1 VVFRWIAYVGMDI
14 LPLRTFSNT
23 SAGRA
28 SSRAGRP
35 APRRPSRAELVAQVD
50 DFLRDNINEPIT
62 VGDLSRM
69 AGVSERTLRSAFHD
83 VLGISPK
90 QWALRQRLAAAHE
103 ALSNADP
110 TTTTVT
116 EVAMSYGFFE
126 LGRFAGRYRSAF
138 GEMPSETLH
147 NGIDAWSDRAAC

>member
-1 VVFRWIAYVGMDI
+1 RGFAVSRLPVMDI
-14 LPLRTFSNT
+14 QPLSTRSSLAPLRSLRP
-23 SAGRA
+23 SQP
-28 SSRAGRP
+28 SS
-35 APRRPSRAELVAQVD
+35 RRPSRAELVAQVD
-50 DFLRDNINEPIT
+50 DFLRDNINEPVT

-103 ALSNADP
+103 ALSAADP

-116 EVAMSYGFFE
+116 EVAMSY
-126 LGRFAGRYRSAF
+126 
-138 GEMPSETLH
+138 
-147 NGIDAWSDRAAC
+147 

>member
-1 VVFRWIAYVGMDI
+1 MEI
-14 LPLRTFSNT
+14 LHLSNRV
-23 SAGRA
+23 SA
-28 SSRAGRP
+28 SSRGAATRP
-35 APRRPSRAELVAQVD
+35 KPPQARRPSRAELVAQVD

-83 VLGISPK
+83 VLGVSPK
-90 QWALRQRLAAAHE
+90 QWALRQRLAAARE
-103 ALSNADP
+103 ALSAASP
-110 TTTTVT
+110 GTTTVT

-126 LGRFAGRYRSAF
+126 LGRFAGRYRTVF

-147 NGIDAWSDRAAC
+147 SGEDLQHGGSWSAA

>member
-1 VVFRWIAYVGMDI
+1 MEI
-14 LPLRTFSNT
+14 LSLPNEI
-23 SAGRA
+23 SA
-28 SSRAGRP
+28 RP
-35 APRRPSRAELVAQVD
+35 RRLTTRPKPHPARRPSRAELVAQVD

-83 VLGISPK
+83 VVGVSPK
-90 QWALRQRLAAAHE
+90 QWALRQRLAAARE
-103 ALSNADP
+103 ALSAAAP
-110 TTTTVT
+110 GTTTVT

-126 LGRFAGRYRSAF
+126 LGRFAGRYRTVF

-147 NGIDAWSDRAAC
+147 NGDELRPNEESWPAA

>member
-1 VVFRWIAYVGMDI
+1 MEI
-14 LPLRTFSNT
+14 LPLSR
-23 SAGRA
+23 RA
-28 SSRAGRP
+28 AANPRAATIGPKPQP
-35 APRRPSRAELVAQVD
+35 ARRPSRAELVAQVD

-90 QWALRQRLAAAHE
+90 QWALRQRLAAARE
-103 ALSNADP
+103 ALSAAAP
-110 TTTTVT
+110 GTTTVT

-126 LGRFAGRYRSAF
+126 LGRFAGRYRTVF

-147 NGIDAWSDRAAC
+147 NGEDLHGSEESWSAA